1 MVEDPA
7 AVIGPQ
13 EGSVISSKVE
23 EIDVSTVTALV
34 AREEEAGTSP
44 AVEVEVQVEVV
55 EEEEAVEA
63 VVEVAETG
71 RKARAHHPRRKNQPR
86 T

>member
-7 AVIGPQ
+7 AAIGPQ

-23 EIDVSTVTALV
+23 EIDVSTVTAL
-34 AREEEAGTSP
+34 AEREEEAGTLL
-44 AVEVEVQVEVV
+44 AVEVEVEVEE

-63 VVEVAETG
+63 VVGVAETG
-71 RKARAHHPRRKNQPR
+71 RKARAHRPRRKNQPR